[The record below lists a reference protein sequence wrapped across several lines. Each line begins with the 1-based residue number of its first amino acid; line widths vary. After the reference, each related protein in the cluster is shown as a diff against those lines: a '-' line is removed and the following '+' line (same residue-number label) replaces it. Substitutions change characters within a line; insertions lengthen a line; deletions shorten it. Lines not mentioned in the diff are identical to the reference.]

1 MTGINN
7 SKIDDWL
14 KNNEEYIEPTWKR
27 LGFPSAPDVNTSGKE
42 IGIIIL
48 L

>member
-7 SKIDDWL
+7 TKID
-14 KNNEEYIEPTWKR
+14 IEPTWKR